1 MVESCRAESKEVTA
15 VMTVNDCD
23 VRFQLDSAADVN
35 TISQCHVRKEQCKP
49 TKVPLNMW
57 NKRNMKPLGEA
68 DPTVINART
77 KEKH

>member
-1 MVESCRAESKEVTA
+1 MKVVIAGGKEVTA

-35 TISQCHVRKEQCKP
+35 SLSQCHVRKELCKP
-49 TKVPLNMW
+49 TKVRLNMW
-57 NKRNMKPLGEA
+57 NKTNMKSLGEA
-68 DPTVINART
+68 DLTVINPRT